1 MKLVLSFAALLSLG
15 AANVAVAATDYTRVC
30 NSSKLLASDRHECRV
45 QMTAALED
53 QAKQAEINRV
63 YTAKIASLLDK
74 RAGAN
79 PAVAATSAVV
89 PSAQ

>member
-15 AANVAVAATDYTRVC
+15 AANVAVAATDYTLVC
-30 NSSKLLASDRHECRV
+30 NSPKLLASDRHECRV

-74 RAGAN
+74 RAGAT
-79 PAVAATSAVV
+79 PAIAATSAVV